1 MGGGW
6 VGYIFAIMGCGVFLA
21 LIAGSTAVLYAW
33 AKVQRRRGKE
43 PTAQVSSLASRPD
56 DPAS

>member
-6 VGYIFAIMGCGVFLA
+6 VGYVFALLGCGTFLA
-21 LIAGSTAVLYAW
+21 LIAGSTAVLYGW

-43 PTAQVSSLASRPD
+43 PSARVSSLVSPSD
-56 DPAS
+56 DAPS